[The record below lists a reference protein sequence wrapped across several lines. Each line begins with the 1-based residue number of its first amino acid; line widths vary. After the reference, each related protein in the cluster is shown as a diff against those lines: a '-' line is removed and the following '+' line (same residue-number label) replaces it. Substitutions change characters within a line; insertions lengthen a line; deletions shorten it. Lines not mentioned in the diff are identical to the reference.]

1 MADTVGT
8 KIRGKKI
15 ELFWGTAEPA
25 SKQLVVRN
33 LEKSVEAKEI
43 DASDCGSGAWGE
55 TETGDLNATITGEAF
70 LLSGD
75 TNQQALEQACINGTT
90 LYFEIRENGTGAT
103 LPKETFQGKLTNFKQ
118 TASVDDMQRFSFTI
132 KSKGALTRGAQAAA

>member
-1 MADTVGT
+1 MDDTVGT

-15 ELFWGTAEPA
+15 ELFWGTDA
-25 SKQLVVRN
+25 SATKKLVVRN
-33 LEKSVEAKEI
+33 LDKSVEAKEI

-75 TNQQALEQACINGTT
+75 TNQQALEQACINGTL
-90 LYFEIRENGTGAT
+90 LYFEIRENGTGPN
-103 LPKETFQGKLTNFKQ
+103 LPKENFQGKLTNFKQ

-132 KSKGALTRGAQAAA
+132 KSKGALVRANQASA